1 MAFVIFV
8 FGLSPSC
15 DSCASV
21 VSGVLSAFSAV
32 AKLAEEFLGCDL
44 PHETLRLEVGKSLL
58 CPGLPIG
65 ELSAVSGVS

>member
-8 FGLSPSC
+8 FDLSPSC
-15 DSCASV
+15 CASV

-32 AKLAEEFLGCDL
+32 AKLAEEFSGCDL